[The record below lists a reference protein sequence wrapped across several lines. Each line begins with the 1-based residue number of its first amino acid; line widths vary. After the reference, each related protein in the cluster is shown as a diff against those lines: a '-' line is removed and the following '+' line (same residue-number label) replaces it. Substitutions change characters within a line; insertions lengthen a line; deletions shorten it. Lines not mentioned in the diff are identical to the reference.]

1 MIYYTILTFLILFSL
16 LEFCGIG
23 KMYVC
28 KQLGV
33 DKIAFIYIA
42 FLLFCIAA
50 FRYETGRDW
59 EGYTYFFNKCL
70 SSPYSFNFEFGF
82 SFINRFFKTFV
93 DNFYFM
99 QFFIMLFCCICTYRS
114 LYQRSEYPVFTLF
127 LYFVMFFL
135 QTDMAQTRQHI
146 AMAILI
152 CGLHFIDEKKI
163 ILWIVTVLLAMQ
175 FHISA
180 LTAFPLYFTTR
191 KEISAYV
198 AMFFYILCLFTTFF
212 GLSIIRGMLGLTVSV
227 GFVPERIQTIGNAYL
242 NSKIYGQQAKFGTG
256 LGFLVRYGFI
266 SLMLFFY
273 FIQKEKKSSYFL
285 LNFLIALLFQAM
297 GRNFDQFGRI
307 ANYYLICGGGL
318 CAYNLLIDC
327 KSFFKKFG
335 VIKLLMCTIFVLFT
349 MYSFYSVWAL
359 SSFQGH
365 SYRDDYTPYKSVL
378 FEDIK

>member
-1 MIYYTILTFLILFSL
+1 
-16 LEFCGIG
+16 
-23 KMYVC
+23 MYVC